1 MSKIKMLF
9 LAAGL
14 MLVTAGV
21 FAGKAKF
28 QTISNLYVSSNGSTF
43 FPLATSLT
51 PGDIQTTANG
61 SQITVTDHLGTPFGL
76 YYGMSS
82 LDKVYSTNAW

>member
-28 QTISNLYVSSNGSTF
+28 QTISNLYVSSNGTTF
-43 FPLATSLT
+43 FPLATSVT
-51 PGDIQTTANG
+51 PGDIQTTING
-61 SQITVTDHLGTPFGL
+61 AQITIEDHSGVSYKL